1 MSYIEC
7 NNLSLGYDGKA
18 VVEGL
23 NFKIGKGDYLC
34 VLGENGAGKKYT
46 YKDNIRSYR

>member
-1 MSYIEC
+1 MCNETILEHKIISIKIQESGVTHMSYIEC

-23 NFKIGKGDYLC
+23 TIC
-34 VLGENGAGKKYT
+34 AC
-46 YKDNIRSYR
+46 